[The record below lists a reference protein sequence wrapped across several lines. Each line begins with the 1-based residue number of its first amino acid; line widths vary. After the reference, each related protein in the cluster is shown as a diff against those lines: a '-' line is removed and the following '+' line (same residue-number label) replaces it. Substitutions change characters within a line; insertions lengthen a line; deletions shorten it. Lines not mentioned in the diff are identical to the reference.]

1 VSPFP
6 KQIRPAVEVNDGRV
20 RKGGVM
26 DPWINLDHWRERNRE
41 LLREVEQRRLAQEVR
56 AARREKGIE
65 VRWSIPGDEHKI
77 ADLLELNGRPRWEA
91 FEERFIVAEEKGK
104 LLSALPYQTTSK
116 RLWVGMLVTDPWVKE
131 RPLAVA
137 LYAGAGNLAREI
149 GVGEVLAAPVSYAN
163 YPREA
168 GYLRCGPW
176 WLLDTTRPDDC
187 SKPPGGAWR
196 RMVALLCRA
205 FRR

>member
-1 VSPFP
+1 
-6 KQIRPAVEVNDGRV
+6 
-20 RKGGVM
+20 M
-26 DPWINLDHWRERNRE
+26 DPSVDLALWRERNE
-41 LLREVEQRRLAQEVR
+41 DLLREAEQRRLARELR
-56 AARREKGIE
+56 EARRAKRIE
-65 VRWSIPGDEHKI
+65 VRWSIPDDEHKI

-104 LLSALPYQTTSK
+104 ILSALPYQTTSK
-116 RLWVGMLVTDPWVKE
+116 QLWVGLLITDPWAEE

-149 GVGEVLAAPVSYAN
+149 GVGEVLAQPVSYAD
-163 YPREA
+163 YPYEV
-168 GYLRCGPW
+168 GYLRCGSW
-176 WLLDTTRPDDC
+176 WWLDTTRLADP
-187 SKPPGGAWR
+187 SKPPAGRWR